1 MIKFIEVLRL
11 DLQDQDKPRINLK
24 NIIKNIS
31 KGEIGSENL
40 KYVFILLF
48 DMISN
53 FSIKKE
59 TTIKILK
66 IINDNNKRYWKVIHQ
81 EVTMIYLIEII
92 THYNLMILLQ

>member
-92 THYNLMILLQ
+92 THYDLMILLQ

>member
-92 THYNLMILLQ
+92 VVNI

>member
-1 MIKFIEVLRL
+1 MIIFIEVLRL

-92 THYNLMILLQ
+92 THYDLMILLQ

>member
-11 DLQDQDKPRINLK
+11 DLQDQDKPRINFK
-24 NIIKNIS
+24 NIIKNIN
-31 KGEIGSENL
+31 KGKIGSENL

-48 DMISN
+48 DMISK

-92 THYNLMILLQ
+92 THYNLMILL